1 MSKPSV
7 DADWVLT
14 TLNDALAALEEAV
27 MEIEGDPDSVAE
39 ILDERIPELYVKL
52 NYAWNTRIEGPEAI
66 DKFDH
71 NDLVAFPKDIE
82 L

>member
-1 MSKPSV
+1 MATKTI

-14 TLNDALAALEEAV
+14 TLNDALAALEEAI
-27 MEIEGDPDSVAE
+27 MDIEGDPEAVKE
-39 ILDERIPELYVKL
+39 IMEERIPELYVKL

-71 NDLVAFPKDIE
+71 DDLVAFPKDIA